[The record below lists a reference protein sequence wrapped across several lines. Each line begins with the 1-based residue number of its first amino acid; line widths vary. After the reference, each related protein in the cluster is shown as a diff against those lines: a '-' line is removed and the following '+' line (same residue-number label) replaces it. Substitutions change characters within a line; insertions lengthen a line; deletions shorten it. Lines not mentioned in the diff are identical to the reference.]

1 MPEEQVIGAQAPV
14 VAPAPSPAEAPATPE
29 GQNTADPAAAA
40 PPEGDKPETPEQA
53 EKRGQRR
60 FERRIDRLTRRAAEA
75 EARAQLYEKQLA
87 EAKVTSAPP
96 ADQGTP
102 KLEQFDD
109 VEKYAAAKAKF
120 ESEKAIREHSAKQ
133 SAEAQKARAG
143 EIVTQWETK
152 ASRAEGKYEDFDDV
166 VGELTPTTPFA
177 MAIMEAENAEDVA
190 YYLGKNIKEAER
202 ISKLHPLS
210 QIREIG
216 KLEAKLLADPP
227 TKPKTPSKAPEP
239 IKPLTGAA
247 PAVTEVPSERDDMK
261 SWMAKRQKQVHGR
274 RGRA

>member
-1 MPEEQVIGAQAPV
+1 MPEDQVLGAPAP
-14 VAPAPSPAEAPATPE
+14 APAAPSPAEAPVVTPD

-40 PPEGDKPETPEQA
+40 PPDGDKPETPEQA

-87 EAKVTSAPP
+87 EAKATS
-96 ADQGTP
+96 TP
-102 KLEQFDD
+102 SDPGKPRLEQFDD
-109 VEKYAAAKAKF
+109 VEKYASATAKY
-120 ESEKAIREHSAKQ
+120 ESEKALREHSAKQ
-133 SAEAQKARAG
+133 SAEAHKARAG

-190 YYLGKNIKEAER
+190 YFLGKNIKEAER
-202 ISKLHPLS
+202 ISRLPPLS

-247 PAVTEVPSERDDMK
+247 PAVTEVPTERDDMK